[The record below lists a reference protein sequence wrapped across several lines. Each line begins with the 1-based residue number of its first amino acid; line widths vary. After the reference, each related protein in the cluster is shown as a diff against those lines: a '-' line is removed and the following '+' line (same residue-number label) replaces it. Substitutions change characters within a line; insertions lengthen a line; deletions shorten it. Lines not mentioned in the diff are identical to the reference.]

1 MTNELSIS
9 HRALEARKQ
18 ILLKDLKD
26 VVSDADDLLKEVG
39 SSTAEEFSAARA
51 KIEARLVDARS
62 RLREARSLAA
72 RKACDAAEATEEY
85 VRDNPAKVIGIALLA
100 GLLAALLLSRR

>member
-1 MTNELSIS
+1 MTNELSIN

-26 VVSDADDLLKEVG
+26 VVSDADDLLKEMG
-39 SSTAEEFSAARA
+39 NSTAEEFSVART
-51 KIEARLVDARS
+51 KIEARLS
-62 RLREARSLAA
+62 EARSKLHDARILAA
-72 RKACDAAEATEEY
+72 KKACLAAEATEEY
-85 VRDNPAKVIGIALLA
+85 VRDNPAKVIGIALAA

>member
-1 MTNELSIS
+1 MTTELSLN

-26 VVSDADDLLKEVG
+26 VVSDADDLVREVG
-39 SSTAEEFSAARA
+39 NSTAEEFSAARA
-51 KIEARLVDARS
+51 KIEARLADVRS
-62 RLREARSLAA
+62 RLHDARTLAA
-72 RKACDAAEATEEY
+72 RKACAAAEATGEY
-85 VRDNPAKVIGIALLA
+85 VRDNPAKVIGVALLA